1 MRVLAPKLK
10 KITPPKPTAPKKFN
24 PKFVLPKKRSCC
36 GK

>member
-1 MRVLAPKLK
+1 MRVLAPKIK
-10 KITPPKPTAPKKFN
+10 KVTPKPTAPKKFN